1 MMELE
6 KIYRGMDNGAE
17 TIQGNFENTV
27 TKTSNQDISGT
38 KNFLEVPLL
47 AGMKL
52 LDEGNFQL
60 SIVDGKEGQLSGTAL
75 NGKIV
80 GFGNTVGNLLGSS
93 GQIPVTVNKTT
104 HEAVVNKDGYYAI
117 LIQSWC
123 QPSGTVDGFWYYNFV
138 KNGVRAGGED
148 RIAGWGSNA
157 WKNRNDGF
165 GIYCGRLKKGDRL
178 GAIIETSISG
188 QIISCGLKT
197 AIFIRLQD

>member
-1 MMELE
+1 MELE
-6 KIYRGMDNGAE
+6 KIYRGMENGAE
-17 TIQGNFENTV
+17 TIQENFENTV
-27 TKTSNQDISGT
+27 TKTSDQDISGS
-38 KNFLEVPLL
+38 KNFIQSPLF

-52 LDEGNFQL
+52 LDEGNFQM
-60 SIVDGKEGQLSGTAL
+60 SVIDGKEGQLSGTAL

-80 GFGNTVGNLLGSS
+80 GFGNTVSNLLGTS

-104 HEAVVNKDGYYAI
+104 HEAIVNKDGYYAI

-123 QPSGTVDGFWYYNFV
+123 QPSGTVDGYWYYNFA
-138 KNGVRAGGED
+138 KNGARAGGED

-165 GIYCGRLKKGDRL
+165 GIYCARLKKGDRL
-178 GAIIETSISG
+178 GATIETSITG
-188 QIISCGLKT
+188 QIISCGVKS